1 MTAGLVRDDP
11 TEVDDLFVGISII
24 DCDSHFT
31 EPPTLWSDRAPAAWK
46 GRLPEQ
52 RTVNGRTAWFLNDE
66 LWASTGGNT
75 VRRGREKVLGTLA
88 VQPFEDIDR
97 SAWDPAERLRW
108 MDENGIYAQVL
119 YPNGVGFSSNH
130 IFAVDDLVQR
140 QTVLTTY
147 NDFLVDLQAES
158 GGRLLPQA
166 MLPIWDMDLT
176 VKEATRL
183 LDKGIRGFTLSDR
196 PELLGLPELPHRYFD
211 PMWDLLNQA
220 RAVTNFHIGSGYR
233 KEDLEALR
241 GSRAADDEDPGGAR
255 ATPPAVADLFWRS
268 FGDQRRMV
276 ARSCQGFMSNVRII
290 VNLCLSN
297 LFDRYENLS
306 IVSAESGI
314 GWLPFILE
322 ALEFQFDE
330 TITDP
335 TELALQQRRPTEY
348 FRDHIYA
355 MFWFEKV
362 APRKLLEDIGIDNVL
377 VETDYPH
384 PTCLYPGTRERLAAV
399 TRDLP
404 RDVLRRIMQDN
415 AARIY
420 RISPPTA

>member
-1 MTAGLVRDDP
+1 MPANAVRPQDATDIL
-11 TEVDDLFVGISII
+11 DGIRII

-31 EPPTLWSDRAPAAWK
+31 EPPHLWTRRAPRSW
-46 GRLPEQ
+46 RDRMPVQ
-52 RTVNGRTAWFLNDE
+52 RTVNGKTAWFLNGE
-66 LWASTGGNT
+66 PWASTGGNT
-75 VRRGREKVLGTLA
+75 VRKERQKVLGTLA
-88 VQPFEDIDR
+88 VQPFDDIDA

-108 MDENGIYAQVL
+108 MDDTGIYAQVL
-119 YPNGVGFSSNH
+119 YPNGIGFSSNH
-130 IFAVDDLVQR
+130 IFAIEDLRQR
-140 QTVLTTY
+140 EVVLTTY
-147 NDFLVDLQAES
+147 NDFLADLQQES

-176 VKEATRL
+176 VREAARML
-183 LDKGIRGFTLSDR
+183 ERGIRGFTLTDR
-196 PELLGLPELPHRYFD
+196 PELLGLPELPHRYFT
-211 PMWDLLNQA
+211 PMWDLVNQA
-220 RAVTNFHIGSGYR
+220 RAVINFHIGSGYR
-233 KEDLEALR
+233 KEDLETL
-241 GSRAADDEDPGGAR
+241 RAASAVDDDDPGGPR

-290 VNLCLSN
+290 VNLCLSD
-297 LFDRYENLS
+297 LFDRYPNLS

-314 GWLPFILE
+314 GWLPFLLE

-335 TELALQQRRPTEY
+335 EELKLQERRPAEY

-362 APRKLLEDIGIDNVL
+362 APEKLLDDIGVRNVL

-384 PTCLYPGTRERLAAV
+384 PTCLYPSTRERLALA
-399 TRDLP
+399 TRGLP
-404 RDVLRRIMQDN
+404 RDVLVRILQDN
-415 AARIY
+415 AAEIY
-420 RISPPTA
+420 RVPL